1 MSDTPAEGRDAAPA
15 PQLSSAERR
24 TLRARAHD
32 IDPVVMVGDAGLS
45 DAVVAET
52 DRALLA
58 HGLIKVRVF
67 GDDRDARQTMAAAL
81 EQRLGAALVQAIGK
95 LIVLWRPRPEDTG
108 VEGTPAKPRAT
119 PRRKMLT
126 VPKKLAAEGKQP
138 TQRRARPGVPREAE
152 PAAAPRRRTGP
163 PAHRA
168 GPGMRTG
175 TARGALDPSVARAVS
190 GGASSGA
197 RPARGAGARDVDSP
211 PRRSGSTGGRVAPAE
226 GRAPLSSVRGQS
238 SARPP
243 ASGGRPGTGS
253 RGPGAGARG
262 PSDGARGPGAGARV
276 PASGARGPASGARGP
291 GAGSRGP
298 ESGSRGPGAGFGGPA
313 SGSRAPTSGGQPPA
327 SGARGPA
334 SGARGAPPSGAARR
348 TAGKPSSARP
358 PGPASR
364 SGSTPATGSGRP
376 APRTRGGRRGP

>member
-32 IDPVVMVGDAGLS
+32 IDPVVLVGDAGLS

-67 GDDRDARQTMAAAL
+67 GDDRDARQAMAAAL

-108 VEGTPAKPRAT
+108 VEGTPAKARAT

-190 GGASSGA
+190 GGASPGV
-197 RPARGAGARDVDSP
+197 RPARGAGTRDGNSP
-211 PRRSGSTGGRVAPAE
+211 PRRSGSTGGRGAPAE
-226 GRAPLSSVRGQS
+226 GRAPLSGVRGQS

-243 ASGGRPGTGS
+243 ASGARPGTGMGS

-262 PSDGARGPGAGARV
+262 PVSGARGPGAGAR
-276 PASGARGPASGARGP
+276 GAL
-291 GAGSRGP
+291 
-298 ESGSRGPGAGFGGPA
+298 
-313 SGSRAPTSGGQPPA
+313 
-327 SGARGPA
+327 
-334 SGARGAPPSGAARR
+334 PSGAAQR
-348 TAGKPSSARP
+348 TSGKPSSARP
-358 PGPASR
+358 PGPAPR
-364 SGSTPATGSGRP
+364 GGDRGGRTPATGSGRP